1 MTQGLH
7 WEELCGTG
15 EGTPGGRAG
24 EGSEDRPG
32 LMCVG
37 RGQCGEAARRQIT
50 EWLLDSFKV
59 SWEVTGG
66 ARLGKL
72 YDLVYIFKGS
82 LAGG

>member
-1 MTQGLH
+1 MTQGLR

-15 EGTPGGRAG
+15 EGTPGGGAG
-24 EGSEDRPG
+24 EDSEEGPG
-32 LMCVG
+32 LMWVG

-50 EWLLDSFKV
+50 ERPLDLFKV

-66 ARLGKL
+66 FGLGKL

-82 LAGG
+82 LAAG